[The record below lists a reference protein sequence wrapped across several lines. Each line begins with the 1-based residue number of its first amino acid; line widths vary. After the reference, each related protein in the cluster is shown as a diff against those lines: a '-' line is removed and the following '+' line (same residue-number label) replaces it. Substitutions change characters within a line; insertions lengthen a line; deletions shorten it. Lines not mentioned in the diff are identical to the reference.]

1 MGQVSNKYDIVN
13 SYVANGL
20 NRADLLSFA
29 EIMYNAGFI
38 TVEVMFDPGLNTNVT
53 KYSCKAHRLDI
64 TDDEEA
70 PLPQPVDVNDF
81 LKNLADDLEA
91 HAKETATAQ
100 VPDEVIAEEVIP
112 ETEDHTSKTKRKKN
126 S

>member
-13 SYVANGL
+13 SYVANGI

-38 TVEVMFDPGLNTNVT
+38 TVEVMFDPQLNTNVT

-64 TDDEEA
+64 TDDEET
-70 PLPQPVDVNDF
+70 PMPQPVDVNDF

-91 HAKETATAQ
+91 HAKETAAGAE
-100 VPDEVIAEEVIP
+100 PEEVIP
-112 ETEDHTSKTKRKKN
+112 IEVIPEAEDNTTKTKRKKN